1 MLLKCKIFRFIA
13 IYHTKME
20 AVVYPFSLSDKNEQ
34 WEFLKKYNF
43 GAFAIK
49 YGLFGVDTITIFGCF
64 DGFIVLKYIISGNNK
79 DRTEFSPTEVTQW

>member
-1 MLLKCKIFRFIA
+1 MNS
-13 IYHTKME
+13 E
-20 AVVYPFSLSDKNEQ
+20 N
-34 WEFLKKYNF
+34 FLKKYNF

-79 DRTEFSPTEVTQW
+79 DRTEFSPTEVTQ